1 MGQYLPPTNVLI
13 ALNNILNRKQNT
25 MPTVV
30 DHKNNN
36 RVNSA
41 GDLLEYYVK
50 DAFCGTSM
58 DLVNSEEKLREY
70 QKRFSY
76 LGNSNNPPDFIVRHG
91 VAVEVKKI
99 ENRTFNSIALN
110 SSFPKDYLHHDDIR
124 IKKECRDCE
133 NEYGGWTKK
142 DMIYAVGN
150 VEKNHLHSLWF
161 VYGDCYAADKS
172 TYERIATTIKDGV
185 SAIPG
190 VEFGETKELGRVNRV
205 DPLGITY
212 LRIRGMWGIEH
223 PSAVY
228 RTFINPDNTKTNIYV
243 LMKKETYEKIN
254 DKPDFQQFIDQD
266 ILKIQEVQIPNPN
279 NPAKNLDAILYSASF

>member
-1 MGQYLPPTNVLI
+1 MKQHLPATNVLI
-13 ALNNILNRKQNT
+13 ALKNILNRNQNT
-25 MPTVV
+25 MPTVI
-30 DHKNNN
+30 DHKNSN
-36 RVNSA
+36 RVNST

-50 DAFCGTSM
+50 DAFCGKSA
-58 DLVNSEEKLREY
+58 DLEMTNDKLMEY
-70 QKRFSY
+70 QKVFSY

-99 ENRTFNSIALN
+99 EGKNPNGIALN
-110 SSFPKDYLHHDDIR
+110 SSFPKDYLHQDDKR

-133 NEYGGWTKK
+133 NEFGGWTKK

-161 VYGDCYAADKS
+161 VYGDCYCADKS

-185 SAIPG
+185 SAISG

-223 PSAVY
+223 PSAV
-228 RTFINPDNTKTNIYV
+228 FKPLINPDASKTNIYI
-243 LMKKETYEKIN
+243 LMKKETHEQITN
-254 DKPDFQQFIDQD
+254 KPDFSEFINQG
-266 ILKIQEVQIPNPN
+266 ILKVEEVKIPNPN
-279 NPAKNLDAILYSASF
+279 NPAKNLDAILYSAVL

>member
-1 MGQYLPPTNVLI
+1 MKPKPSTNVLI
-13 ALNNILNRKQNT
+13 ALKNILSRKKST
-25 MPTVV
+25 LPTVIN
-30 DHKNNN
+30 HINSN
-36 RVNSA
+36 RINSA
-41 GDLLEYYVK
+41 GDLLEYLVK

-110 SSFPKDYLHHDDIR
+110 SSFPKDYLYSSDVR
-124 IKKECRDCE
+124 INKACRQCE
-133 NEYGGWTKK
+133 DEFGGWDIKE
-142 DMIYAVGN
+142 MIYAVGN
-150 VEKNHLHSLWF
+150 VSADKIHTLWF
-161 VYGDCYAADKS
+161 VYGDCFCADKS
-172 TYERIATTIKDGV
+172 TYERVAKTIKDGV

-190 VEFGETKELGRVNRV
+190 VEFADTKELGRVNRV

-223 PSAVY
+223 PSAVFKSIANY
-228 RTFINPDNTKTNIYV
+228 DPNKTNVYV
-243 LMKKETYEKIN
+243 LMKKETHEKMEE
-254 DKPDFQQFIDQD
+254 KPNFQEYIDNG
-266 ILKIQEVQIPNPN
+266 ILKCEDVKILDPN
-279 NPAKNLDAILYSASF
+279 NPAKNLDAVLYTAFL